1 MDVLLL
7 ATYCFF
13 AGASSCLERSAT
25 HPPTDRA
32 FFVVNLFLRS
42 RVTMAALLMVVCWP
56 LLRALGV
63 SAEVVRMAAI
73 GSLAIGLMV
82 SLWITY
88 RTMPSART
96 NSH

>member
-13 AGASSCLERSAT
+13 AGASSCLERSTTNA
-25 HPPTDRA
+25 PTYRA
-32 FFVVNLFLRS
+32 FFVMNLFLRN
-42 RVTMAALLMVVCWP
+42 RVTVVALFSVVCWP

-63 SAEVVRMAAI
+63 SGEVARMAAT